1 MEKPNTCPCCRKVID
16 IKTHCILEDKIPAKE
31 DIDYTLDIIKEHSL
45 DLNIVDNFK
54 MLLKYIVSKSLNPKI
69 MIIVNDPNKYLTS
82 IRSMLLSE
90 ELTSIYYKSDRYTYN
105 ENMALLDDFSKTLL
119 YDCVVM
125 NEKSYIHFI
134 EMGYTLCRLD
144 YIINYDSDLIFD
156 AHSLPRI
163 LRRNKTKDNVT
174 TCIDL
179 QSM

>member
-1 MEKPNTCPCCRKVID
+1 
-16 IKTHCILEDKIPAKE
+16 
-31 DIDYTLDIIKEHSL
+31 
-45 DLNIVDNFK
+45 
-54 MLLKYIVSKSLNPKI
+54 
-69 MIIVNDPNKYLTS
+69 MIIANDPNKYLTS

-90 ELTSIYYKSDRYTYN
+90 ELTSIYYTSDRYTYN

-119 YDCVVM
+119 YDCIVM